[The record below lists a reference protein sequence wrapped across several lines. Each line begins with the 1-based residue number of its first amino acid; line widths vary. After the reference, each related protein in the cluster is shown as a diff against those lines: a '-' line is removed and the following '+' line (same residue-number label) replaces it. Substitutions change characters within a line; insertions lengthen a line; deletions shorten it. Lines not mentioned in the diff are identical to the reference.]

1 MKKSRLAYAL
11 AVVTAAGS
19 LVGSRIALAAETP
32 DVIVERK
39 DKKTKGTVTKEGPKE
54 VTYKDEKDKEKTI
67 SWDNIVRIEYKDFP
81 GELAQA
87 EAAVERRAYD
97 KAEKSADEA
106 IRAVSDGR
114 FKDLFL
120 TRACVA
126 KAKALRCLSSFKEAA
141 EVAKRGIEAANGN
154 RWEVHAHV
162 ERVAA
167 LAAMSSDE
175 VGSACADAQKACDA
189 YPNEI
194 AKDFRAEIALAAGL
208 YYEGKKETSKAK
220 EQYGTAENSTKYADR
235 AKLGRARVKILEK
248 DLKGAEEM
256 FQAIARSTNDVDA
269 LAGASLGLGDT
280 ALEKAKRSNPLNGDE
295 LRDALELYL
304 RGAVLAQPTG
314 GGASDNHEKTLRGA
328 AQVCE
333 MIAGTISVPQDKK
346 DKNWERQASQRK
358 FFVDYARKLYEDCLK
373 TYPASRSS
381 DDDKKKVTDLKAKAI
396 ALSPAVEGQK

>member
-1 MKKSRLAYAL
+1 MQKSRLGYAL
-11 AVVTAAGS
+11 AVLAASSS
-19 LVGSRIALAAETP
+19 LVSFRAALAAETP

-39 DKKTKGTVTKEGPKE
+39 DKKTKGTVIKEGPKE

-67 SWDNIVRIEYKDFP
+67 AWENIVRIDYKDFP
-81 GELAQA
+81 SELAAA
-87 EAAVERRAYD
+87 EAAVDRRAYD
-97 KAEKSADEA
+97 KAEKAADDA

-126 KAKALRCLSSFKEAA
+126 KARALRCLSSFKEAA

-167 LAAMSSDE
+167 LAGMGSDE
-175 VGSACADAQKACDA
+175 VGSACSDGAKACDA
-189 YPNEI
+189 YSNEV
-194 AKDFRAEIALAAGL
+194 AKDFRAEIALAAGN
-208 YYEGKKETSKAK
+208 YYLDKGETSKAK
-220 EQYGTAENSTKYADR
+220 EQYGTAENSTKFADR
-235 AKLGRARVKILEK
+235 AKLGRARVKIKEK

-256 FQAIARSTNDVDA
+256 FQNIARSSTDADA

-280 ALEKAKRSNPLNGDE
+280 SLEKAKRSNPLNGDE

-333 MIAGTISVPQDKK
+333 LIAGTISVPQDKK
-346 DKNWERQASQRK
+346 AKDWEKQASQRK
-358 FFVDYARKLYEDCLK
+358 FFVDYARKLYEDCVK
-373 TYPASRSS
+373 TYPASKGS
-381 DDDKKKVTDLKAKAI
+381 DDDKKKISDLKAKAI
-396 ALSPAVEGQK
+396 ALSATPEGQK